1 MIRLSCWIGGVGCVP
16 IDQLLVE
23 DEEQAK
29 EQALAPV
36 MPASP
41 VKRCIDA
48 DIDVK
53 PGVELPRFV
62 NASSMLAQHFH
73 PADEEGESS
82 LDEIRETWRKC
93 REKLMARRMQACPDT
108 LGNAPR
114 KSEAEASCL
123 TDAG

>member
-1 MIRLSCWIGGVGCVP
+1 MIRLSCWIGGVGCAP
-16 IDQLLVE
+16 IDQILVE
-23 DEEQAK
+23 DR

-62 NASSMLAQHFH
+62 NASSRLAQHFH

-93 REKLMARRMQACPDT
+93 RDKLMARRMQDCPGSS
-108 LGNAPR
+108 GNAPR
-114 KSEAEASCL
+114 KSEEEASCL
-123 TDAG
+123 PDAG